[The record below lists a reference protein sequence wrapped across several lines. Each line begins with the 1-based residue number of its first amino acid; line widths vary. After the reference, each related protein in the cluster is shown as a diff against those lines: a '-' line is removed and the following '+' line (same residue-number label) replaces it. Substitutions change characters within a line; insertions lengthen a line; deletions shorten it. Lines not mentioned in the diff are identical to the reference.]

1 VPALFDQTASA
12 SLEAVYLTPDVTT
25 QREATL
31 AALDPRPGDRAID
44 VGVGP
49 GLLAADI
56 AQAVGPDGHV
66 TGIDVS
72 TAMLDIARRRCAAAG
87 AGDRVTLAHADAT
100 TLPLP
105 DETCDL
111 AVTTQV
117 LEYVPDVD
125 VALAELHRVLRPGGR
140 LVIVDTDWD
149 SLVWNSSNPDRMH
162 RILNAWTRRFA
173 DPHLPRSLTPRLH
186 RTGFTIINRD
196 AHTIL
201 NPEYDPQ
208 TYSVT
213 NTAIMARFVATQG
226 IPPSEIEDW
235 LNDLQQLGNEG
246 RYFFS
251 LTRYLFTA
259 TRTQPR
265 TSLPAAGAE

>member
-1 VPALFDQTASA
+1 
-12 SLEAVYLTPDVTT
+12 
-25 QREATL
+25 
-31 AALDPRPGDRAID
+31 
-44 VGVGP
+44 
-49 GLLAADI
+49 
-56 AQAVGPDGHV
+56 
-66 TGIDVS
+66 
-72 TAMLDIARRRCAAAG
+72 
-87 AGDRVTLAHADAT
+87 
-100 TLPLP
+100 
-105 DETCDL
+105 
-111 AVTTQV
+111 
-117 LEYVPDVD
+117 
-125 VALAELHRVLRPGGR
+125 
-140 LVIVDTDWD
+140 
-149 SLVWNSSNPDRMH
+149 MH

-213 NTAIMARFVATQG
+213 NTAIMALRRHPRHT
-226 IPPSEIEDW
+226 PPSEIEDW

-265 TSLPAAGAE
+265 TSLPAAGAENSRPPMPAAPPNRHPLRRPVLSRAFSGRRAHRDDAHGPFSSRRRPAGRRLWR